1 MMKIFEVRIPVTFDL
16 KVEAESRE
24 EAEKIVTQKLAH
36 NGYHFDIMNVNFDG
50 WLNFHNE
57 AITEAEI
64 WVNIGHLEDSE
75 WDES

>member
-1 MMKIFEVRIPVTFDL
+1 MKNFEVRIPTTFDL

-24 EAEKIVTQKLAH
+24 EAERIVKQKLAH
-36 NGYHFDIMNVNFDG
+36 NGYHFDIMKVNLDG

-64 WVNIGHLEDSE
+64 WVNLRHLEDSE
-75 WDES
+75 WDEY